1 MNDFT
6 KQELEE
12 LWFFTEL
19 HKNKYKLK
27 YPEEILNKLKR
38 MIDNY
43 CEHEHLKDVGASYK
57 VCRGCAEEVYTDE

>member
-6 KQELEE
+6 KEE
-12 LWFFTEL
+12 LQYFLDRIDTACKHEREL
-19 HKNKYKLK
+19 YKK
-27 YPEEILNKLKR
+27 VKF

-43 CEHEHLKDVGASYK
+43 CDHEHLKDVGASYK